1 MGQLKQM
8 LRAQILAEMTYDR
21 QMSDEEIAELIDRRM
36 DVCME
41 EQPEEFPQTLGER
54 LKLHRELFDS
64 FRRLDI
70 LQELVDD
77 PRVTEIMV
85 NGPDQV
91 FVETGGKIG
100 RWEKSFE
107 SREQLEDL
115 IQQIVSS
122 VNRIVNTSMPLA
134 DARLSDGSR
143 VHVVLEPIALNGPIL
158 TIRKFPEPMTME
170 RLLDYGSI
178 SPEAADL
185 LKTLVAARYNIFV
198 SGGTGAG
205 KTTFLNALSEFIP
218 PGERVITIEDA
229 AELQL
234 NHIENLV
241 RMETREANAE
251 GAGAIG
257 IGELIRAALRMRPDR
272 LIIGEVRGKEA
283 LDLLQ
288 SLNTGHD
295 GGFSSG
301 HANSVKDML
310 SRLETMVLMAADLP
324 LAAIRSQIASAVDI
338 MVHVSR
344 MRDKTRKVTAIE
356 EVDRFET
363 ARSSSIPCLPSV
375 KRKKQETVSEIQGKW
390 KEVLSRSERLSTGK
404 NSDLQGIEYETYT
417 LSRREWV
424 LYGAEGILLAA
435 ALDYVFYRSFL
446 LILLIFPAGILFPLA
461 LKKKLKQRRMEKLRG
476 EFKDAILAVASG
488 LNAGYSVE
496 NAFAVSLKE
505 MEEIHGSDSM
515 IAKEIRLILRKVRMN
530 LTFEDALGDFAARSG
545 LDDVKNFADVFL
557 AARKSGGELMR
568 IITRTAE
575 IIGEKIRIQEEILTA
590 TASKRMEQRIMSGIP
605 VLIVIYIELTS
616 PGFFGILYTTLI
628 GRMLMTVCLAVYLAS
643 CGLADYFLEI
653 EV

>member
-257 IGELIRAALRMRPDR
+257 IGELIRA
-272 LIIGEVRGKEA
+272 
-283 LDLLQ
+283 
-288 SLNTGHD
+288 T
-295 GGFSSG
+295 
-301 HANSVKDML
+301 
-310 SRLETMVLMAADLP
+310 
-324 LAAIRSQIASAVDI
+324 
-338 MVHVSR
+338 
-344 MRDKTRKVTAIE
+344 
-356 EVDRFET
+356 
-363 ARSSSIPCLPSV
+363 
-375 KRKKQETVSEIQGKW
+375 
-390 KEVLSRSERLSTGK
+390 
-404 NSDLQGIEYETYT
+404 
-417 LSRREWV
+417 
-424 LYGAEGILLAA
+424 
-435 ALDYVFYRSFL
+435 
-446 LILLIFPAGILFPLA
+446 
-461 LKKKLKQRRMEKLRG
+461 
-476 EFKDAILAVASG
+476 
-488 LNAGYSVE
+488 
-496 NAFAVSLKE
+496 
-505 MEEIHGSDSM
+505 
-515 IAKEIRLILRKVRMN
+515 
-530 LTFEDALGDFAARSG
+530 
-545 LDDVKNFADVFL
+545 
-557 AARKSGGELMR
+557 
-568 IITRTAE
+568 
-575 IIGEKIRIQEEILTA
+575 
-590 TASKRMEQRIMSGIP
+590 
-605 VLIVIYIELTS
+605 
-616 PGFFGILYTTLI
+616 
-628 GRMLMTVCLAVYLAS
+628 
-643 CGLADYFLEI
+643 
-653 EV
+653 

>member
-1 MGQLKQM
+1 MGQLKQI
-8 LRAQILAEMTYDR
+8 LREQILAEMTYDR
-21 QMSDEEIAELIDRRM
+21 QMADEEIADLIDRKM
-36 DVCME
+36 DACME
-41 EQPEEFPQTLGER
+41 NDPEIFPATLGER
-54 LKLHRELFDS
+54 LKLHKELFDS

-85 NGPDQV
+85 NGPEV

-122 VNRIVNTSMPLA
+122 VNRIVNTSTPLA
-134 DARLSDGSR
+134 NARLADGSR
-143 VHVVLEPIALNGPIL
+143 VHVVLEPVALNGPIL
-158 TIRKFPEPMTME
+158 TIRKFPEPVTMD
-170 RLLDYGSI
+170 RLMEYGSI
-178 SPEAADL
+178 SKEAADL

-205 KTTFLNALSEFIP
+205 KTTLLNALSEFIP

-241 RMETREANAE
+241 RLETRDANAE
-251 GAGAIG
+251 GAGEIG

-324 LAAIRSQIASAVDI
+324 LPAIRSQIASAVDI
-338 MVHVSR
+338 MVHVAR

-356 EVDRFET
+356 EVDRFENGEIILNPLFT
-363 ARSSSIPCLPSV
+363 FRET
-375 KRKKQETVSEIQGKW
+375 KGQEGGTRDRRKVEGSLERIG
-390 KEVLSRSERLSTGK
+390 VLKHR
-404 NSDLQGIEYETYT
+404 
-417 LSRREWV
+417 
-424 LYGAEGILLAA
+424 
-435 ALDYVFYRSFL
+435 
-446 LILLIFPAGILFPLA
+446 
-461 LKKKLKQRRMEKLRG
+461 EKLR
-476 EFKDAILAVASG
+476 L
-488 LNAGYSVE
+488 AGY
-496 NAFAVSLKE
+496 
-505 MEEIHGSDSM
+505 EI
-515 IAKEIRLILRKVRMN
+515 
-530 LTFEDALGDFAARSG
+530 
-545 LDDVKNFADVFL
+545 
-557 AARKSGGELMR
+557 
-568 IITRTAE
+568 
-575 IIGEKIRIQEEILTA
+575 
-590 TASKRMEQRIMSGIP
+590 
-605 VLIVIYIELTS
+605 
-616 PGFFGILYTTLI
+616 
-628 GRMLMTVCLAVYLAS
+628 
-643 CGLADYFLEI
+643 
-653 EV
+653 